1 MDGPIVVTRDRLPF
15 VNGGD
20 LGLVPDDASAA
31 AKNTEILREL
41 FRGDHG
47 KYVLLPPGK
56 YWHKG
61 LLSIDGTDM
70 TIWAYGVT
78 LWLTDMARV
87 HNVTSSTTI
96 DHGDLTIMGL
106 RIYGNDENQGD
117 EAADGNNYDRSK
129 GMLLMRGRRLTLI
142 DVTVE
147 HTRGHGVN
155 YFGWDYVFVRS
166 YRVMQMK
173 NPVSTAGARRRDG
186 ITGAAK
192 HVDIDGVSG
201 YTADDLV
208 AVGVGIRWSPLGA
221 TGAVNAATVNIRG
234 VSAQVCDTDSEVKA
248 WRGVALYAM
257 NGYTFDSVSISNVTG
272 QTKSGHVM
280 LKCYADAGDTGAGVN
295 TGYIKSITLAG
306 VSGSSW
312 SFSEF
317 ETFLSISQMTIDSI
331 TIDGVSRRAP
341 ATSYG
346 GSTPVP
352 AYPTLLI
359 RNGARVKTL
368 MLKNV
373 SCVSEDTGAGRA
385 MDLVHIRDDA
395 TTVERIITDAGSLS
409 LTQPYANTP
418 GALFLLRKT
427 SASSAATEVTG
438 IGRDQTA
445 IENAA
450 VVISGAARG
459 AGADANQLTSTGV
472 YQGDGTGANWPVVT
486 VGNPQ
491 LMLVSRGADNTVL
504 QWVLRNREDLSRT
517 YVRARDASGNWTDW
531 LRSAN
536 PDVGTWRTGVSQVGA
551 AISPETL
558 ANVIKYVTGYQVAGV
573 AGDGVDANQ
582 LIRAGVFATK
592 TAPSPNWP
600 YTSGSM
606 QMTVSPFPT
615 GEILQTVVR
624 LSSGNQSILSFR
636 TYNGTAWSAWT
647 SLNAFDEATW
657 RTGVSTLASMLSPA
671 TLAALMAPLG
681 GGWGARPKGPAAVLY
696 QKFSCTNLTPPR
708 DITLYV
714 KGAAVD
720 GSGDTWRD
728 GAGTIITN
736 SGQ

>member
-1 MDGPIVVTRDRLPF
+1 MPNRPTGTGFLDESTGVRKDGLPF

-20 LGLVPDDASAA
+20 LGLVADEVSAA
-31 AKNTEILREL
+31 ANNTEILREL

-47 KYVLLPPGK
+47 KYVLIPPGK
-56 YWHKG
+56 YWHNG
-61 LLSIDGTDM
+61 LLAVDGEDM

-78 LWLTDMARV
+78 LWLTNMARV
-87 HNVTSSTTI
+87 HNVTSSTTV

-248 WRGVALYAM
+248 WRAVALYAM
-257 NGYTFDSVSISNVTG
+257 NGYTFDSVTISNVTG

-280 LKCYADAGDTGAGVN
+280 LKCYADAGDTGPGVN
-295 TGYIKSITLAG
+295 TGFIKSIAVAG

-317 ETFLSISQMTIDSI
+317 ETFLSISQMTIDSL

-346 GSTPVP
+346 GSTVVP

-359 RNGARVKTL
+359 RNGARIKTL

-373 SCVSEDTGAGRA
+373 SCVSEDTGTGRA
-385 MDLVHIRDDA
+385 MDLVLIRDDA
-395 TTVERIITDAGSLS
+395 TTVERLITDPGSVS
-409 LTQPYANTP
+409 LTQPYATTP

-427 SASSAATEVTG
+427 TASSSATVVAG

-450 VVISGAARG
+450 VVISGVARG
-459 AGADANQLTSTGV
+459 TGVDANQLTSTGI
-472 YQGDGTGANWPVVT
+472 YQGDGTGANWPVT
-486 VGNPQ
+486 TAGNPQ
-491 LMLVSRGADNTVL
+491 LMLVTRGADNTVL
-504 QWVLRNREDLSRT
+504 QWVIRNRDDLSRT
-517 YVRARDASGNWTDW
+517 YVRSRDATGNWSEW
-531 LRSAN
+531 LRPAN
-536 PDVGTWRTGVSQVGA
+536 PDVGTWRTGVSQSTAG
-551 AISPETL
+551 ISPETL
-558 ANVIKYVTGYQVAGV
+558 ANVIKYVTGYQASGI

-582 LIRAGVFATK
+582 LIRAGVYATK
-592 TAPSPNWP
+592 TAASTNWP

-606 QMTVSPFPT
+606 QMTVTPFAT

-636 TYNGTAWSAWT
+636 SYNGTTWTAWT
-647 SLNAFDEATW
+647 SINAFDSATYKGS
-657 RTGVSTLASMLSPA
+657 TSTLYSMISPLVLSD
-671 TLAALMAPLG
+671 TINQG
-681 GGWGARPKGPAAVLY
+681 GGGASRPTGANRP
-696 QKFSCTNLTPPR
+696 
-708 DITLYV
+708 LYV
-714 KGAAVD
+714 KYYDSALNKLIVWD
-720 GSGDTWRD
+720 GTNWRD
-728 GAGTIITN
+728 AMGNIV
-736 SGQ
+736 